1 MSQDINIKDLRQN
14 YETRVLEESKAE
26 KNPFKQ
32 FGLWMNEA
40 LAADFVEPNAMNVA
54 TVNKDGD
61 ITSRMVLLKGFD
73 ERGFVF
79 FTNYQSN
86 KANDLASSNKAALN
100 VWWDKLHRQ
109 VRVNG
114 AVEKVSREETVK
126 YFHSRPR
133 GSQIGAV
140 ASQQSRVI
148 KNHVMLEEEYKK
160 IESQFEGQE
169 IPCPEHWG
177 GYRVIPEQFEF
188 WQGRPNRLH
197 DRLRYAKTDSDEWE
211 IERLSP

>member
-1 MSQDINIKDLRQN
+1 MSQDIKIKNLRQN
-14 YETRVLEESKAE
+14 YEAHALKKDNAD

-32 FGLWMNEA
+32 FQLWLDEA
-40 LAADFVEPNAMNVA
+40 LVANFIEPNAMNVA

-61 ITSRMVLLKGFD
+61 ISSRMVLLKGID
-73 ERGFVF
+73 EKGFVF

-86 KANDLASSNKAALN
+86 KANDLASVNKAALN

-109 VRVNG
+109 VRING
-114 AVEKVSREETVK
+114 LVEKVTREETVK

-133 GSQIGAV
+133 GSQIGAI

-148 KNHVMLEEEYKK
+148 KNHAVLEEEYKK

-169 IPCPEHWG
+169 IPCPDHWG

-197 DRLRYAKTDSDEWE
+197 DRLRYAKTESGEWK
-211 IERLSP
+211 IDRLSP

>member
-14 YETRVLEESKAE
+14 YETHALEEDKAN

-32 FGLWMNEA
+32 FQLWLDEA
-40 LAADFVEPNAMNVA
+40 LAAEFVEPTAMNIA
-54 TVNKDGD
+54 TVNKAGG
-61 ITSRMVLLKGFD
+61 ISSRMVLLKGFD
-73 ERGFVF
+73 EQGFVF

-86 KANDLASSNKAALN
+86 KANDLASVNKAALN

-109 VRVNG
+109 VRING
-114 AVEKVSREETVK
+114 LVEKVTRAETVE

-148 KNHVMLEEEYKK
+148 KTHVELEEEYKK
-160 IESQFEGQE
+160 IELQYKNQE
-169 IPCPEHWG
+169 IPCPDHWG
-177 GYRVIPEQFEF
+177 GYRVIPELFEF

-197 DRLRYAKTDSDEWE
+197 DRLRYVKTDSDEWE
-211 IERLSP
+211 ISRLSP

>member
-14 YETRVLEESKAE
+14 YETHALEEDQAN

-32 FGLWMNEA
+32 FQLWLDEA
-40 LAADFVEPNAMNVA
+40 LAADFVEPNAMNIA
-54 TVNKDGD
+54 TVNQEGE
-61 ITSRMVLLKGFD
+61 ISSRMVLLKSFD

-79 FTNYQSN
+79 FTNYASN
-86 KANDLASSNKAALN
+86 KANDLASTNKAALN

-109 VRVNG
+109 VRITG
-114 AVEKVSREETVK
+114 TVEKVTREETVE

-133 GSQIGAV
+133 GSQIGAI
-140 ASQQSRVI
+140 ASRQSCVI
-148 KNHVMLEEEYKK
+148 EDHAVLEEAYKN
-160 IESQFEGQE
+160 IEAKYDHQE
-169 IPCPEHWG
+169 IPCPDYWG

-197 DRLRYAKTDSDEWE
+197 DRLRYAKASLGDWI